1 MRFINNAFNKPKS
14 YIKTSQI
21 ELTNLKKL
29 NTIQEIKDYL
39 DTPANKK
46 WNEIK
51 RHFERIGNSKCWFTE
66 SYAAISDFYVE
77 HFRPKKMVHLIRSK
91 HSYAEARTTTDN
103 AGYWW
108 LSYEYFNLR
117 LAGAKP
123 NQKKGNY
130 FPLLTESKIALNENF
145 NVSVER
151 PILLDPCRKEDVE
164 LLSFDGT
171 IAIPSQNDNSD
182 IGFTRAHVSILIY
195 DLNSAKL
202 KKARSRIYEEMK
214 NYFDQAQ
221 LNYDSLTSEVS
232 GKDVKALAR
241 INFVSNTSNLVSM
254 LNPTKQFT
262 SMVESFLKVQNL
274 NWINTYVIQEA
285 VSLKYI

>member
-1 MRFINNAFNKPKS
+1 MRFINNTFNKPKR

-21 ELTNLKKL
+21 ELTKLKNLT
-29 NTIQEIKDYL
+29 TIQERKEYL
-39 DTPANKK
+39 DAPANKK

-51 RHFERIGNSKCWFTE
+51 RHFERIGNNKCWFTE

-77 HFRPKKMVHLIRSK
+77 HFRPKKMVHLIRNK
-91 HSYAEARTTTDN
+91 HDYPEARITTDT

-108 LSYEYFNLR
+108 LSYEYSNLR

-130 FPLLTESKIALNENF
+130 FPLLSTSRIALNENF
-145 NVSVER
+145 TISIEH

-171 IAIPSQNDNSD
+171 IAIPSQNDTSNID
-182 IGFTRAHVSILIY
+182 FTRAQISILIY

-202 KKARSRIYEEMK
+202 KRARARVYEEMK
-214 NYFDQAQ
+214 NYFEQAQ
-221 LNYDSLTSEVS
+221 LNYNSLTSEGS
-232 GKDVKALAR
+232 GKEVKALAR
-241 INFVSNTSNLVSM
+241 ENFVSNTSNLVSM
-254 LNPTKQFT
+254 LKPTKQFT
-262 SMVESFLKVQNL
+262 AMVEAFLRIQNL
-274 NWINTYVIQEA
+274 DWVNTYVIQEA
-285 VSLKYI
+285 KSQKYI